1 MHSNFYYDDGAYL
14 SLYEQGAALMS
25 AIDEK
30 LLSFLCG
37 YSYQEVHIPSLIH
50 GSVLRKCGY
59 FNSFP
64 QHITPVGFLKERKVQ
79 GQSETVDKEIGFND
93 YYLTPAACLH
103 IYPML
108 EHACKENSVYTTC
121 EAVFRYENGDFRQ
134 SERLWEF
141 SVREMVFVGS
151 KKYVLDGLEFIKA
164 KSLAFAKNVFGE
176 GRVQEASDNF
186 YPSRENEVK
195 KRLQQANGLKQEL
208 LLTLEGKEIAVASF
222 NFHDHHFSNP
232 FHFANGGKIVTG
244 CVGFGLER
252 WVLCAFE
259 KSISESSIR
268 TCP

>member
-1 MHSNFYYDDGAYL
+1 M
-14 SLYEQGAALMS
+14 
-25 AIDEK
+25 
-30 LLSFLCG
+30 
-37 YSYQEVHIPSLIH
+37 
-50 GSVLRKCGY
+50 
-59 FNSFP
+59 
-64 QHITPVGFLKERKVQ
+64 
-79 GQSETVDKEIGFND
+79 
-93 YYLTPAACLH
+93 
-103 IYPML
+103 
-108 EHACKENSVYTTC
+108 
-121 EAVFRYENGDFRQ
+121 
-134 SERLWEF
+134 
-141 SVREMVFVGS
+141 
-151 KKYVLDGLEFIKA
+151 
-164 KSLAFAKNVFGE
+164 AKNVFGE
-176 GRVQEASDNF
+176 GRIQEASDNF